1 MLYSLTLHPQ
11 LEWAGKAQVT
21 RTLIENSR
29 IWQGDHFISGHT
41 LIIAD
46 GIIRDLRPASEVEA
60 LPGDRRMNGGGGYA
74 IPGFV
79 DLHVHGS
86 NDYDV
91 MDASQASLQGL
102 CDFLVRQGVTSF
114 LGTTMSDSA
123 ARIEAALGTLRDFVN
138 RPHSPFLGVH
148 LEGPYLNPAYRGS
161 QPETHLRPPSRDEY
175 LPWLKSGLIKLIT
188 MAPELEGGDRLIR
201 EAIELGITVSMG
213 HSGASYEA
221 ATAYFAAGVRQITHT
236 FNGMAGIHHRKPGI
250 FVAASE
256 HPQVTFQIIPD
267 GVHVHPAVVRLLVRL
282 VGSERV
288 LAVTDAMRATGLAD
302 GRFSL
307 GDVDVIVRDGIARA
321 SDGGLAGSTL
331 TMAKALTNMMQFCDL
346 SLAEALPMVTR
357 VPARSIGMY
366 PQKGSLQI
374 GTDADIVIWDE
385 NSGVQATLIAG
396 ELVFL
401 AERATAPKSIPHP

>member
-148 LEGPYLNPAYRGS
+148 LEGTLP
-161 QPETHLRPPSRDEY
+161 QPG
-175 LPWLKSGLIKLIT
+175 LPRLPT
-188 MAPELEGGDRLIR
+188 GDTSSSAVARRILALAQVR
-201 EAIELGITVSMG
+201 TYQAD
-213 HSGASYEA
+213 HYGAG
-221 ATAYFAAGVRQITHT
+221 TRRWRQIDSRGH
-236 FNGMAGIHHRKPGI
+236 
-250 FVAASE
+250 
-256 HPQVTFQIIPD
+256 
-267 GVHVHPAVVRLLVRL
+267 
-282 VGSERV
+282 
-288 LAVTDAMRATGLAD
+288 
-302 GRFSL
+302 
-307 GDVDVIVRDGIARA
+307 
-321 SDGGLAGSTL
+321 
-331 TMAKALTNMMQFCDL
+331 
-346 SLAEALPMVTR
+346 
-357 VPARSIGMY
+357 
-366 PQKGSLQI
+366 
-374 GTDADIVIWDE
+374 
-385 NSGVQATLIAG
+385 
-396 ELVFL
+396 
-401 AERATAPKSIPHP
+401 